1 MSVASV
7 IGILASPVTDMV
19 GKWIDRKTAKDG
31 LKSKAVLAKQSDAT
45 NITLTDAEWETV
57 NQQVSDG
64 TWKDEFVT
72 ICVMW
77 PFLGI
82 FAGTTYFA
90 FTEDSRLLDGTLAGI
105 QALQSLQVDVAFLMN
120 AVVLAAVGLKI
131 WRKA

>member
-1 MSVASV
+1 MSAASV
-7 IGILASPVTDMV
+7 IGLLASPVTNLV
-19 GKWIDRKTAKDG
+19 GKWLDRKQAKDG
-31 LKSKAVLAKQSDAT
+31 LKSKAAMAKQSDAT
-45 NITLTDAEWETV
+45 NITLTDAEWESI

-72 ICVMW
+72 LVVMW

-82 FAGTTYFA
+82 FGGTTYLA
-90 FTEDSRLLDGTLAGI
+90 FTEDARLLDGTLAGI
-105 QALQSLQVDVAFLMN
+105 QALQALEVDVAFLMN